1 MRPPLFTA
9 LTPGLDLT
17 ELMSTFAALTAGG
30 AADGDGVVALG
41 LDWAELPPP
50 PDELPHPATNRTTRQ
65 AIHRTP
71 RLRAGAARGS
81 AVARSLARTES
92 QLLLGRQTEL

>member
-1 MRPPLFTA
+1 MRPPFFTA
-9 LTPGLDLT
+9 ITPGLNLND
-17 ELMSTFAALTAGG
+17 LMSTFAALTAGG

-41 LDWAELPPP
+41 LDWAELSPPPAELPDLHGAERPPP

-81 AVARSLARTES
+81 AVARSL
-92 QLLLGRQTEL
+92 